1 MIVRFPLICLFIIL
15 TYSFFFQATCSETPN
30 YPDHATSK
38 HRLHN
43 LTISDM
49 HQFVWFRVAKV
60 GTRTIFNILANNEV
74 PFSVNDYQLPFSP
87 SKYKKY
93 FKFAFVRNP
102 WDRVVSCYCNKV
114 LTQGQYS
121 FRECFGKG
129 FDYFVDYI
137 SRQNLETAD
146 AHIRLQTALIPLDK
160 VDFVGRLENFNEDL
174 LYVMSML
181 GLNHVAIPHKNKTHH
196 THYSTYYTKKTRRI
210 IAEKYR
216 KDIEAFGYQFEYA
229 SD

>member
-1 MIVRFPLICLFIIL
+1 MTIFVRHICLL
-15 TYSFFFQATCSETPN
+15 SLLLSSFALQADFAEKESC
-30 YPDHATSK
+30 PDRAASK
-38 HRLHN
+38 TRLHN
-43 LTISDM
+43 LTISDT

-74 PFSVNDYQLPFSP
+74 PFSVNAYQVPYSA
-87 SKYKKY
+87 KEYKNY

-114 LTQGQYS
+114 LTQGHKR

-137 SRQNLETAD
+137 RKQNLHTAD
-146 AHIRLQTALIPLDK
+146 AHIRLQTALIPLDE
-160 VDFVGRLENFNEDL
+160 VDFIGRLENFNEDL
-174 LYVMSML
+174 LYVMGML
-181 GLNHVAIPHKNKTHH
+181 GLQHVAIPHKNKSTH
-196 THYSTYYTKKTRRI
+196 THYSTYYNRKTRQI

-216 KDIEAFGYQFEYA
+216 ADIEAFGYQFE
-229 SD
+229 SID